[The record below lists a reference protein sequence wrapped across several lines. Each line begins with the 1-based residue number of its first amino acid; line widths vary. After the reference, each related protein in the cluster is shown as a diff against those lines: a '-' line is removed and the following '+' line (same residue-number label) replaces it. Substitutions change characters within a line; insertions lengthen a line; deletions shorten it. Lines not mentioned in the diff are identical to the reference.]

1 MRQSLEEMWTLNL
14 QSYESVATL
23 MTISEFPSVPSKPK
37 FVHTGRGLDAQWFEG
52 EMSPCI

>member
-23 MTISEFPSVPSKPK
+23 MTISEFLSVPSKPK
-37 FVHTGRGLDAQWFEG
+37 FGHIGRGLDAQWFEG